1 MARGIT
7 GLSLSLSLSL
17 SFHSPSSTDY
27 YPFPLAAFH
36 PLPFS
41 LPLAFVLLCGGFPW
55 AGVFL
60 GFGHRR
66 LPPRPC
72 CLTRLRL
79 PPFSLLPSSLRPSPP
94 SARFF
99 QLLLPIFTA
108 DKFWG
113 FHQHFLILEI
123 NNHFPLP
130 SSK

>member
-7 GLSLSLSLSL
+7 GLSLSLSLSFFPFSFFHRLL
-17 SFHSPSSTDY
+17 SFPFGSFSSVALLPPIRLRSP
-27 YPFPLAAFH
+27 L
-36 PLPFS
+36 
-41 LPLAFVLLCGGFPW
+41 
-55 AGVFL
+55 
-60 GFGHRR
+60 RR
-66 LPPRPC
+66 LSVGRGLSWVRPPAPAS
-72 CLTRLRL
+72 TAVL
-79 PPFSLLPSSLRPSPP
+79 PNPSPPSSLLPSSLPPFLPSPP